1 MGGIMQKNL
10 IIALLFSILIAVFA
24 ILNSGTIS
32 VNLIFVTLKVSA
44 ALVILISAALGA
56 ILVYFSDLATKM
68 KLKRTNKTT
77 QIKYDEQ
84 FELFTVKEKS
94 YLEEI
99 DGLKNEI
106 SILETQFEALEK
118 GHDKAEV

>member
-1 MGGIMQKNL
+1 MQKNL

-32 VNLIFVTLKVSA
+32 VNLIFVTLEVSA